1 MADRADHAFGEGVLP
16 GRAWRSENLG
26 EAHALHP
33 SAELATV
40 DAVAIAE
47 EVARRR
53 VIGEGLDDLLR
64 GPRGSG
70 GKARKPCRCQ
80 RITVSGRTTWSA
92 FRQACPPPREP
103 NPERAIEA
111 PEPRSLRAVAEQSEL
126 LPGAPGSPARDWY
139 GS

>member
-1 MADRADHAFGEGVLP
+1 MRARPVVVPEVGSETTTKVSFVQNDHVVEKFTADRADHAFGEGFLP
-16 GRAWRSENLG
+16 GRAWRGENLG

-64 GPRGSG
+64 GPCGSG
-70 GKARKPCRCQ
+70 GIGQDSMK
-80 RITVSGRTTWSA
+80 WL
-92 FRQACPPPREP
+92 
-103 NPERAIEA
+103 A
-111 PEPRSLRAVAEQSEL
+111 P
-126 LPGAPGSPARDWY
+126 SPT
-139 GS
+139 S